1 MTIKVAETLNL
12 KVIHQWNDESLEMLY
27 SNFYKALVAFSV
39 QIVDDMSVAEEIVQD
54 IFVKTW
60 QKRNTYKT
68 TATLK
73 AYLYNSVRNESIS
86 YMRHKSVERS
96 RIEAFERD
104 FRLMREDDEQSV
116 EQHREEIFRKLL
128 LAIDE
133 LPPKLRQLFM
143 LTIQGKTSEDIAEEM
158 NISLHTV
165 KKQRQRGLDRL
176 RKELPPDALLMLLML
191 LYC

>member
-27 SNFYKALVAFSV
+27 SNFYKALVVFSV

-165 KKQRQRGLDRL
+165 KKQRQRGLERL